1 MEQQAVLTE
10 SMEDYLISIY
20 RISRSGRRPR
30 VIDIAR
36 DRSVSPASVCQ
47 ALRKLDRDGLV
58 RYSSGRAIALTEEG
72 ARAAQRL
79 ASRHD
84 FLLFFLRDILGVE
97 PSAAES
103 DACALEHH
111 VSSDTL
117 SHLVAFAQF
126 TELRMLG
133 GAKIGAAF
141 RGAEPTGCL
150 AAAPPGRCRRR
161 RGGMGRTLSDL
172 PPGGRAR
179 ILHLHSDCA
188 ARQRLAEMGLLPG
201 VEIEMVRRAPLG
213 GPVEIRLENR
223 SLTLRRREAASV
235 EVEEAPPE

>member
-1 MEQQAVLTE
+1 MEQQAALTE
-10 SMEDYLISIY
+10 SMEDYLLSLY
-20 RISRSGRRPR
+20 RLVRSGRKPR
-30 VIDIAR
+30 VTDIAK

-47 ALRKLDRDGLV
+47 ALRRLEREGLV
-58 RYSSGRAIALTEEG
+58 RYSSGRSINLTEEG

-84 FLLFFLRDILGVE
+84 FLLVFLRDILGVE

-111 VSSDTL
+111 ISSDTL

-126 TELRMLG
+126 AELRMLG

-150 AAAPPGRCRRR
+150 SAPPPGRCRRR
-161 RGGMGRTLSDL
+161 GRMGLALSDL
-172 PPGGRAR
+172 PPGARVR

-201 VEIEMVRRAPLG
+201 VEVEVVRRAPLG
-213 GPVEIRLENR
+213 GPVEIRLENS

-235 EVEEAPPE
+235 EVEEAPVG